1 LWSFYKY
8 NEQWI
13 TINYCSKVVFVA
25 ITESAELVYFNISNI
40 IEHSTIPYIYI
51 GVLYCGYALS
61 AFFLSLSLFITIY
74 ITIGTY
80 YLYNNTYICI
90 YPVSLIVAYT
100 YTLHMYTRMRV
111 RHLYCVTIH
120 TSQLIRPELI
130 KNILKV
136 IKYRY

>member
-1 LWSFYKY
+1 LSIQQY
-8 NEQWI
+8 
-13 TINYCSKVVFVA
+13 
-25 ITESAELVYFNISNI
+25 
-40 IEHSTIPYIYI
+40 HIYI
-51 GVLYCGYALS
+51 GVLYCGYALG

-111 RHLYCVTIH
+111 KHLYCVTIH

-130 KNILKV
+130 KNILKLNIGIKAKNV
-136 IKYRY
+136 IMNYEIVISVI